1 MVEPTVKSPE
11 KVDDA
16 LTMMPTVLVGLM
28 AVAEMN
34 CQLEGVIH
42 DVSFHSEL
50 PKESVAVRR

>member
-1 MVEPTVKSPE
+1 MEPTVKSPE